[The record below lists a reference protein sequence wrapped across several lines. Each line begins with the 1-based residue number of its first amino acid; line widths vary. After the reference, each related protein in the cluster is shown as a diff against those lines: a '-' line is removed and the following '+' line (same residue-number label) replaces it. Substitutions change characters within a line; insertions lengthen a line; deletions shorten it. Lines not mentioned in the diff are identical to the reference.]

1 MRRPLFLFAALLTA
15 VTLHAQALDPAAV
28 DRIAADA
35 LTAWHAP
42 GLAVAVVLD
51 DRVVLAKGYG
61 VADLGTNKPVTA
73 DTLFEIASATKAF
86 TATAMAMLVDDK
98 KLDWDDPVRKHLPWF
113 RVADPNTDALLTLR
127 DLVSHRSGLGRHDEL
142 WDLTSMSRDELLHRV
157 IALPPA
163 RPIRTG
169 YIYNNLMFVAAGES
183 VAAAAGTPWED
194 FIRTRIFTPLG
205 MTHSRITFA
214 EWNASDHAASYRWK
228 TDCLK
233 TGPGPVTSAPCALP
247 NTFMNYDVLGP
258 AGTIKSSARDM
269 AQWLR
274 FQLAGGM
281 IDGKRL
287 VSQAALDE
295 THMPQL
301 VLRRDAESR
310 ETSPETNV
318 ASYAMGWNV
327 MDYRGEM
334 LIVHAGALN
343 SFRTQVALLPNRH
356 AGIVV
361 MTNIGRGL
369 GPVSVRNAILDRI
382 LGGATRDWNAF
393 LLAADRKSDERE
405 ATAKRE
411 REAKRIPD
419 TKPSHDLAAY
429 TGTYESS
436 GYGTATV
443 ALEGGALV
451 LHWARTPLPLTHWHY
466 DTFRMLDEVNEYD
479 ELVEFRSDATD
490 GHVRSMVLFGQE
502 MVRK

>member
-1 MRRPLFLFAALLTA
+1 MRRSLFLLAALLTA
-15 VTLHAQALDPAAV
+15 FALHAQSIDTAAV

-42 GLAVAVVLD
+42 GIAVAIVVD
-51 DRVVLAKGYG
+51 DKVVVAKGYG
-61 VADLGTNKPVTA
+61 LADVGANKPATP

-86 TATAMAMLVDDK
+86 TATAMAMLADDK

-142 WDLTSMSRDELLHRV
+142 WDLTAMSRDELLHRV
-157 IALPPA
+157 ITLPPA

-183 VAAAAGTPWED
+183 VAAASRMPWDE
-194 FIRTRIFTPLG
+194 FIRTRVFTPLG

-214 EWNASDHAASYRWK
+214 EWNASDHATSYRWK
-228 TDCLK
+228 ADCLK
-233 TGPGPVTSAPCALP
+233 TGAEWPPSAPCVLP
-247 NTFMNYDVLGP
+247 NTFTNYDVLGP

-274 FQLAGGM
+274 FQLAGGA

-287 VSQAALDE
+287 LSQAALDE

-301 VLRRDAESR
+301 VLRRDSESR

-334 LIVHAGALN
+334 LIAHAGALN
-343 SFRTQVALLPNRH
+343 AFRTQVALLPNHH
-356 AGIVV
+356 AGVVV
-361 MTNIGRGL
+361 MTNISRGL
-369 GPVSVRNAILDRI
+369 AAVAVRNAVLDRL
-382 LGGATRDWNAF
+382 LGGTTRDWNAY
-393 LLAADRKSDERE
+393 LLAADKKSDERD
-405 ATAKRE
+405 ATTKRE
-411 REAKRIPD
+411 RDTKRVPD

-429 TGTYESS
+429 AGTYESS
-436 GYGTATV
+436 GYGTATITV
-443 ALEGGALV
+443 EGGSLV
-451 LHWARTPLPLTHWHY
+451 LHWGRTPVPLTHWHY
-466 DTFRMLDEVNEYD
+466 DTFCMLDEVNEYD

-490 GHVRSMVLFGQE
+490 GHVRSMTFFGQE
-502 MVRK
+502 MTRK